1 VPGIDPNMTRED
13 LLNLAYAKD
22 LLETPSLAVRLAN
35 YVGAPLER
43 GFDRLPA
50 NVADAVHRATQAAL
64 QRALDVA
71 LLTLD
76 ENPRVLSTDTFHK
89 GIVAT
94 TGALSGAFGIGA
106 LGVELPLSTVVMLR
120 SIADIARSEGESL
133 RTPETK
139 LACLEVFAFSGRV
152 SGDDASETG
161 YFAIRAALSRTVAE
175 AVQHVAQRGMTANGA
190 PALVRLI
197 SAISSRFGIV
207 VSEKIAAQAIPL
219 LGAAGGAVVNTV
231 FMEHFQCMARGHFI
245 VRRLERSYGEVIVE
259 RAYKEL

>member
-1 VPGIDPNMTRED
+1 MSMQMKREH

-22 LLETPSLAVRLAN
+22 LLETPSLAARVSN

-43 GFDRLPA
+43 GFEMLPA
-50 NVADAVHRATQAAL
+50 RISEAVHHATQAAL

-76 ENPRVLSTDTFHK
+76 DNPRVLSTDTFHK

-94 TGALSGAFGIGA
+94 TGALGGAFGIGA

-133 RTPETK
+133 RAIETK
-139 LACLEVFAFSGRV
+139 LACLEVFAFGGPST
-152 SGDDASETG
+152 SDDASEVG
-161 YFAIRAALSRTVAE
+161 YFAVRAALSRTVAE
-175 AVQHVAQRGMTANGA
+175 AVQHVAERGMAANGA

-197 SAISSRFGIV
+197 GSIASRFGIV
-207 VSEKIAAQAIPL
+207 VSEKVAAQAIPI
-219 LGAAGGAVVNTV
+219 LGAAGGAAVNTL
-231 FMEHFQCMARGHFI
+231 FMDHFQSMARGHFI
-245 VRRLERSYGEVIVE
+245 VRRLERTYGEDVVE
-259 RAYKEL
+259 RAYREL